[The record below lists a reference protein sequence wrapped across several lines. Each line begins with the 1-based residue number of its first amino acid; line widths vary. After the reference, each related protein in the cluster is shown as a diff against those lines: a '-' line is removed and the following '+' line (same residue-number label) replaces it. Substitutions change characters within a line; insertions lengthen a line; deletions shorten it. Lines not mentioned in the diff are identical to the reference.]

1 MKKILKSTLFTA
13 LILIALGI
21 YMVLSPGAA
30 LANIIKIIGIALIV
44 AGAVTVLLYVFNKD
58 SQSRSFTSLAT
69 GIILVIAGIVFLVE
83 PGAIEKIFPTVVGIL
98 VIVNGILNLIAS
110 LKAKKAGAPVWL
122 VGLILSV
129 LTVALGILILTQPL
143 FLMNQIVRIVGI
155 VLIIMGV
162 SSLLAGA

>member
-69 GIILVIAGIVFLVE
+69 GIILVIAGIVFLVK

-98 VIVNGILNLIAS
+98 VIVNGILINGGLCTGEAVIPDGVTDIAGNAFYYCTDITS
-110 LKAKKAGAPVWL
+110 LTIPD
-122 VGLILSV
+122 SV
-129 LTVALGILILTQPL
+129 TKLGIYV
-143 FLMNQIVRIVGI
+143 FLGCS
-155 VLIIMGV
+155 GF
-162 SSLLAGA
+162 